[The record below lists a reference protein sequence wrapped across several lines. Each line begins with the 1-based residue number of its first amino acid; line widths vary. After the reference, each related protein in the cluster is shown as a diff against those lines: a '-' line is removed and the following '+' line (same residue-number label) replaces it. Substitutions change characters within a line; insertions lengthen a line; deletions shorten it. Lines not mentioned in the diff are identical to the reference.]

1 MPRAGEKWRASQ
13 TVELLPPPRSFAVH
27 AWTALARLG
36 RLPRRLSHP
45 WRRGQPRVAAHVT
58 GARGEQIAYW
68 SLRQH
73 GYTIVARNFR
83 LPGREGELDLIAFEG
98 QPPALVFVEVKTR
111 SRAGRFAAE
120 DAVDADKRRHLI
132 RLARAYR
139 RRRGYDGEYRY
150 DVVAIYG
157 PEKSVPRIELYRDAF
172 RD

>member
-1 MPRAGEKWRASQ
+1 MPISSQ
-13 TVELLPPPRSFAVH
+13 TAELLPPPRSFAAH
-27 AWTALARLG
+27 AWTALSRLAAVV
-36 RLPRRLSHP
+36 PS
-45 WRRGQPRVAAHVT
+45 WRRGQPRAAAHVT

-98 QPPALVFVEVKTR
+98 KPPALVFVEVKTR
-111 SRAGRFAAE
+111 TRAGRFSAE
-120 DAVDADKRRHLI
+120 DAVDVDKRRHLI

-139 RRRGYDGEYRY
+139 RRRGYDGEYRF

>member
-1 MPRAGEKWRASQ
+1 MRLSGQPSERLS
-13 TVELLPPPRSFAVH
+13 PPRSFTARS
-27 AWTALARLG
+27 WTALQALG
-36 RLPRRLSHP
+36 RVRP
-45 WRRGQPRVAAHVT
+45 WLFLGRVGPHRPQAHTT
-58 GARGEQIAYW
+58 GAQGEQIAYW

-83 LPGREGELDLIAFEG
+83 LAGREGELDLIAFEG
-98 QPPALVFVEVKTR
+98 KPPVLVFVEVKTR
-111 SRAGRFAAE
+111 TRVGRFAAE
-120 DAVDADKRRHLI
+120 DAVDAEKRRHLI

-157 PEKSVPRIELYRDAF
+157 PEGDMPRIDLYRDAF